1 MRYSNEHK
9 AKTRERVLRE
19 AAREIRAKG
28 RENVGVAR
36 IMERAGLTHGGFYAH
51 FESKDALVAEAIETM
66 FRDARTRSDAIEEA
80 GDDPR
85 TALRTYV
92 DFYLSQAH
100 RDGRDR
106 GCPLPALSG
115 DFARTED
122 PEQRARFGAGVEA
135 LTGRLAK
142 ALGGLGVAD
151 PHAEASAMLAQ
162 MVGAVALSRAVA
174 DPAQS
179 DAILADARAE
189 LVARYKLETA
199 Q

>member
-51 FESKDALVAEAIETM
+51 FESKDALIAEAIETM
-66 FRDARTRSDAIEEA
+66 FRDARGRSDAIEEA
-80 GDDPR
+80 GDEPR
-85 TALRTYV
+85 AALKAYV
-92 DFYLSQAH
+92 DFYLSTAH

-115 DFARTED
+115 DFARSD
-122 PEQRARFGAGVEA
+122 DIDQRARFGVGVEA
-135 LTGRLAK
+135 LTARLAK
-142 ALGGLGVAD
+142 ALGGLSVVDA
-151 PHAEASAMLAQ
+151 HAEASAMLAQ

-179 DAILADARAE
+179 DAILADARNAI
-189 LVARYKLETA
+189 VAAYRLETA